1 MGLAVLLAA
10 PSTALMN
17 AARLWDV
24 LPGFL
29 SASILWLTALYDLF
43 ESRRVVLRARKAL
56 PA

>member
-10 PSTALMN
+10 PSTAMMN
-17 AARLWDV
+17 GARLWDV